1 MDRELRKVGAGPDLE
16 AECWAF
22 ALAIYARPGVAE
34 ACLTLQ
40 NEAGV
45 DVMLLLT
52 TTFAAVKHRV
62 LLTADE
68 IRALDEACRPWREQ
82 IVRPL
87 RTIRSGLKAG
97 PQPAPSKATEQFR
110 SQVKALE
117 LAAEKLESK
126 LLVECLPLRSPEAQ
140 AVRPEQF
147 RTVLENVVSFFAE
160 GRGAVPKANF
170 ASSIDAIA
178 EAAIADAS

>member
-1 MDRELRKVGAGPDLE
+1 MDRELRKVGAGPELE

-22 ALAIYARPGVAE
+22 ALAVYARPGVAE

-52 TTFAAVKHRV
+52 TVFAAVKHRL
-62 LLTADE
+62 LLTPDE
-68 IRALDEACRPWREQ
+68 IRALDDACRPWREE
-82 IVRPL
+82 IVWPL
-87 RTIRSGLKAG
+87 RTIRSGLKNG
-97 PQPAPSKATEQFR
+97 PRPAPGEASEPFR

-126 LLVECLPLRSPEAQ
+126 LLVECLPLRPREKQ
-140 AVRPEQF
+140 TVRPEPL
-147 RTVLENVVSFFAE
+147 RAVLESVVSFFAKKQ
-160 GRGAVPKANF
+160 GTAPKANLG
-170 ASSIDAIA
+170 SLIDMIV
-178 EAAIADAS
+178 EAAIPDAS